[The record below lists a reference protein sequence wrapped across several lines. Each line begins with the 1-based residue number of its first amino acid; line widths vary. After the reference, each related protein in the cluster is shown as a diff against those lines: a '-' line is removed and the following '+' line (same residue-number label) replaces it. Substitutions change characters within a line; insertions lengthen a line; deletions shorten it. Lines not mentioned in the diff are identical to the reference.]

1 MGTDENPLLN
11 LYTAGNISS
20 DFHSLKLNNL
30 LGLVRPSLS
39 EEFRV
44 KNVVTMDI
52 KLRIQS
58 GGLYKESKKVYLKI
72 LPMILKWKSKLTP
85 APSSKP
91 QLTNFFCPPSTEKLN
106 KNPPDRHKA
115 LIIPTC
121 STCSSITLY

>member
-44 KNVVTMDI
+44 NNVVTMDI

-91 QLTNFFCPPSTEKLN
+91 QLTNFFCPQALKNLISTPQTDIKL
-106 KNPPDRHKA
+106 
-115 LIIPTC
+115 
-121 STCSSITLY
+121 